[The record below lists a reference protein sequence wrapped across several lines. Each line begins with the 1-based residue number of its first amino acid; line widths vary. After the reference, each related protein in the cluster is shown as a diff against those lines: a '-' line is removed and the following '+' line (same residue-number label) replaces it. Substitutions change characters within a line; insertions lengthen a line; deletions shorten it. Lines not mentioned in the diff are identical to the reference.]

1 MIAVHSREEEKSVY
15 SALCCGCHKPADIHT
30 ESETAWAEFSAVQ
43 SLKPPAR
50 FLICLKGT
58 LKRDN
63 FTHKG
68 QLAGHV

>member
-50 FLICLKGT
+50 FLICLK
-58 LKRDN
+58 RD
-63 FTHKG
+63 TPPISHTR
-68 QLAGHV
+68 VS